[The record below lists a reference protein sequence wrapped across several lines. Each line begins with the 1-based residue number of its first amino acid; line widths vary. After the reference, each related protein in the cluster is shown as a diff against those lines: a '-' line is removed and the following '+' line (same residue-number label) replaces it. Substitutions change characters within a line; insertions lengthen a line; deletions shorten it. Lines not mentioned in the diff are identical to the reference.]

1 MSVDAAQLTDRI
13 EEALRLSEKALDDPD
28 IAQALTDLLKTL
40 QSFQVRTRA
49 LLGLLRAIG

>member
-13 EEALRLSEKALDDPD
+13 EEALRLSEKASDDPD

-40 QSFQVRTRA
+40 QTCKVLVSC
-49 LLGLLRAIG
+49 LLDC